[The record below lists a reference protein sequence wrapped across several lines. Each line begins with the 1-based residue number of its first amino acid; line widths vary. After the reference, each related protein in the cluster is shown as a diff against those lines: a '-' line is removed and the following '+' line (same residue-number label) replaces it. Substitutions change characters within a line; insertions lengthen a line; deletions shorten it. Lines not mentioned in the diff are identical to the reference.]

1 VAAPTI
7 SNGAVGADVAAGAA
21 GRPPV
26 SRARSSRPSRARL
39 SRDRLEVRGGRA
51 SPDRQHN
58 RGTATGVRVPV
69 PQCPHPDPPPPPRG
83 RKVEDLVRRR
93 EEKANSRGGG
103 GDGVAV
109 EAEVLAPAV
118 RVRRVV
124 RAMARV
130 PADGSR
136 EPRNSPE

>member
-39 SRDRLEVRGGRA
+39 SRDRLEVSGGRA

-69 PQCPHPDPPPPPRG
+69 LRCPHKDPPPPRV
-83 RKVEDLVRRR
+83 RKVEDLLRRR

-103 GDGVAV
+103 GAGVAV
-109 EAEVLAPAV
+109 EAEVPAPAV